1 MDTAKKGGLVKLHF
15 KTSEVKKLVDHVEA
29 CKKFRGVYGME
40 TSFKPGLIL
49 VGDDGVYLMSNG
61 LPNLTKDKTKKN
73 KNFVAYAEESN
84 PEKMEF
90 DDYRHAKEATFGHDD
105 GAEFLDIASFQF
117 VKTTKEEV
125 FTIKITETQIEISV
139 LAPYE
144 AGTKKR

>member
-1 MDTAKKGGLVKLHF
+1 MDTTKKGGFMKLHF
-15 KTSEVKKLVDHVEA
+15 KTSEVKKLVEHVEA
-29 CKKFRGVYGME
+29 CKKFRGMYGDKN
-40 TSFKPGLIL
+40 SFKPGLLL
-49 VGDDGVYLMSNG
+49 VGDEGVYLMSNG
-61 LPNLTKDKTKKN
+61 LPNLTKDKTENN

-105 GAEFLDIASFQF
+105 GAEFLDIANFQF
-117 VKTTKEEV
+117 IKTTKEQV
-125 FTIKITETQIEISV
+125 FTIKITEAKIEISV